1 MILKGESAEEFNR
14 KADENYEKY
23 KARQKQNLI
32 DMMDADEEL
41 GLYEKPTSVECT
53 CETNTSS
60 NGKIFHVTDIKCK
73 IHGFGIEKPLDQT
86 QELLNEARDLMESFD
101 DCAAMT
107 VGYDKKEYMLTAKQ
121 MTLIAGALYLVDCK
135 LNQNK

>member
-1 MILKGESAEEFNR
+1 MIPKD
-14 KADENYEKY
+14 KAK
-23 KARQKQNLI
+23 
-32 DMMDADEEL
+32 EL
-41 GLYEKPTSVECT
+41 VERFRILATSR
-53 CETNTSS
+53 
-60 NGKIFHVTDIKCK
+60 GDDD
-73 IHGFGIEKPLDQT
+73 DQT